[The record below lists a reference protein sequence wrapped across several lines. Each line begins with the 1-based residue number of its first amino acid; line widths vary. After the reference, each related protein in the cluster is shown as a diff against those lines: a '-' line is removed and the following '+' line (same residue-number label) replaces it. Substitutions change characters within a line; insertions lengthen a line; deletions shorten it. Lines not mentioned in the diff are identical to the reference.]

1 MKAVE
6 KIKKPIYREMEIFE
20 EKFALSMF
28 SKVPLINRIAHFI
41 VKRKGKQKK
50 CIE

>member
-28 SKVPLINRIAHFI
+28 SKVPLINRITHFI
-41 VKRKGKQKK
+41 VNRKENK
-50 CIE
+50 

>member
-6 KIKKPIYREMEIFE
+6 KIKKPIYSEMETFE

-28 SKVPLINRIAHFI
+28 SKVP
-41 VKRKGKQKK
+41 
-50 CIE
+50 